1 MRPTREPCAPAS
13 CAPASPAL
21 TDPRCARA
29 LAAESGAKYYLPEE
43 TGTKA
48 RSGATTFKPGDWLTL
63 RVEKEAT
70 GAGAAR
76 ARRIHHHEPL
86 DKRELP
92 VYAQNNASTYR
103 VLETLARVP
112 RPEPRA
118 STRASVESRTVY
130 IMRLVYTNSAPDYCD
145 EACARDG
152 MWGSVASGWGD
163 VRGSV
168 DGLYRESSFGK
179 SSFDES
185 NSVVLSVNMGTE
197 PRTSPQ
203 PLDTLPHMPSR
214 AQASSQ

>member
-112 RPEPRA
+112 RPKPRA
-118 STRASVESRTVY
+118 SARASVESRTVF
-130 IMRLVYTNSAPDYCD
+130 IMRLVYTDAAPDYCD

-152 MWGSVASGWGD
+152 MWGSVSSGWGD

-168 DGLYRESSFGK
+168 PMFTERTTELDSSK
-179 SSFDES
+179 D
-185 NSVVLSVNMGTE
+185 
-197 PRTSPQ
+197 
-203 PLDTLPHMPSR
+203 DLPNEDSR
-214 AQASSQ
+214 